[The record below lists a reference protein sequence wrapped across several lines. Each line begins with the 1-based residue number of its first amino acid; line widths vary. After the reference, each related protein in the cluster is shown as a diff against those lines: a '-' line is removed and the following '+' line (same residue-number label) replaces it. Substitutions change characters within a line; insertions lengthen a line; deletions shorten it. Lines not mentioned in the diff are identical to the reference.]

1 MPKTTT
7 PKTYFPILISI
18 SNRPCLII
26 GGGPIARHKVVSLL
40 KFSPD
45 ITIIAPEIEKKL
57 TEIAREHNYKI
68 TKKQYEA
75 SDLDGFEIVIAA
87 TGKQE
92 ISRQIWQDCK
102 KRKIL
107 INTVDDPQYCD
118 FILPA
123 TVKRGDLTISIG
135 TQGKSP
141 FLTKEIRRWMNRMFP
156 PEWGEVVELAADYR
170 KQVLTRYSPQE
181 KEKRD
186 VCFARFLEID
196 WAAQLKEKNLD
207 ELRELLK
214 FLFDEKKPVI
224 K

>member
-1 MPKTTT
+1 
-7 PKTYFPILISI
+7 
-18 SNRPCLII
+18 
-26 GGGPIARHKVVSLL
+26 
-40 KFSPD
+40 
-45 ITIIAPEIEKKL
+45 
-57 TEIAREHNYKI
+57 
-68 TKKQYEA
+68 
-75 SDLDGFEIVIAA
+75 
-87 TGKQE
+87 
-92 ISRQIWQDCK
+92 
-102 KRKIL
+102 
-107 INTVDDPQYCD
+107 
-118 FILPA
+118 
-123 TVKRGDLTISIG
+123 
-135 TQGKSP
+135 
-141 FLTKEIRRWMNRMFP
+141 MFP